1 MSLFIRKKGGPY
13 YIRIWVAGSKIILS
27 SGTTDRAA
35 AKEFER
41 AESERSWRELKLGDR
56 SAVAWRTAAAR
67 WLEETRKKTKAK
79 DEYMLAWFGQYL
91 DTLALSAIDAEV
103 IKDLREGLAEEGSS
117 ESNIDRY
124 MALLR
129 SILRKCRDEWGYLGN
144 IPKVPMF
151 NPPIEEPRWLTRKE
165 LGTLFKQLPYHQKL
179 AAAFAVATG
188 LRMRS
193 LLQLTW
199 DRVDLE
205 AARAWIPGKM
215 MKGKRA
221 PPFGFPLSLAA
232 RGILRRCRRFAAAG
246 NRVFQYRDLQG
257 NWNPIDDCNTAAFK
271 KAVIRAGLDPTEVDW
286 HTFRHTFA
294 SWAIGSGVTLHEL
307 MYLGGWK
314 SIAMVMRYA
323 HTNPDHLAQAAELVS
338 QNRSQGKRRSSR
350 KAA

>member
-13 YIRIWVAGSKIILS
+13 YIRIWVAGDKIIRS
-27 SGTTDRAA
+27 TGTTDRAA

-41 AESERSWRELKLGDR
+41 AETERSWRELKLGDR

-129 SILRKCRDEWGYLGN
+129 SVLRKCRDEWGYLGT

-151 NPPIEEPRWLTRKE
+151 NPELVEPRWLTRAEFAALLRE
-165 LGTLFKQLPYHQKL
+165 LPPHQKL
-179 AAAFAVATG
+179 AAAFAVLTG

-193 LLQLTW
+193 MLQLTW
-199 DRVDLE
+199 TRVDLE
-205 AARAWIPGKM
+205 HHRAWVPLGQ
-215 MKGKRA
+215 MKKKRT
-221 PPFGFPLSLAA
+221 FGFPLSLAA
-232 RGILRRCRRFAAAG
+232 RGVLRRCRRFAPRG
-246 NRVFQYRDLQG
+246 DHVFQYCPVKGAFR
-257 NWNPIDDCNTAAFK
+257 PIDDCNTEAFK
-271 KAVIRAGLDPTEVDW
+271 KAVVRAGLDPTEVDW
-286 HTFRHTFA
+286 HTLRHTFA
-294 SWAIGSGVTLHEL
+294 SWAIQSGVSLHEL
-307 MYLGGWK
+307 MQLGGWK
-314 SIAMVMRYA
+314 SYAMVLRYA
-323 HTNPDHLAQAAELVS
+323 HLAPDHLAQAAELVS